1 MLWEYHELAAQ
12 GKDERQL
19 VIGTELVNIEKKKI
33 YKVKAMIDSGAT
45 GNFISPDIVS
55 IFEIDT
61 RVKTAPYEL
70 LVVNGEAINAN
81 EGIMDIETKELVIEI
96 PRGHLERIIMDMVLI
111 G

>member
-1 MLWEYHELAAQ
+1 M
-12 GKDERQL
+12 

-33 YKVKAMIDSGAT
+33 YKVKTIIDSGAT
-45 GNFISPDIVS
+45 GNFILPDIVS

-61 RVKTAPYEL
+61 RVKTVPYEL

-81 EGIMDIETKELVIEI
+81 EGIVDVETKELVMEM
-96 PRGHLERIIMDMVLI
+96 PGGYLECITMDIVLI